1 MRVQSAADRL
11 LELGD
16 AGTHPASAIV
26 GIRTDRGTEVA
37 TAGRAALQGAG
48 TVEVPLSREHLI
60 DVASITKVASTTTI
74 IMRLVDDGALRLSD
88 RVGTFLPGF
97 AGGEKDR
104 VTLADLLTHTA
115 GLPPWWPLY
124 METRDRDGAIAHVQ
138 ELPLATSPGTARSY
152 SDLGLILA
160 GAVIERV
167 TGSPLQDAY
176 RTLVA
181 DPLGLRSRYGP
192 IPPESAAAAADSD
205 AYEYV
210 MIRSGRPYPV
220 PFAAES
226 FDGWRDHPV
235 RGEVND
241 GNAAHALG
249 GVSGHAGLFS
259 TIDDLLTLGSALRGG
274 EFVSEAVLREFSA
287 PSTIEPSQAI
297 GFRRY
302 ALPVAGQQI
311 TLLGHTGF
319 TGTWFAFGL
328 DREIVVAGAA
338 MRLYGTVG
346 GLPAAGDDTP
356 ELPVVVGNDPIYDVL
371 FDAAVDAL
379 AEAPTPPAGEAAE
392 GGTTR

>member
-1 MRVQSAADRL
+1 MTVQSAAERL
-11 LELGD
+11 LELGH

-26 GIRTDRGTEVA
+26 GVRTERGTEVA
-37 TAGRAALQGAG
+37 TAGRASLQGPG
-48 TVEVPLSREHLI
+48 TVDMPLTREHLI

-74 IMRLVDDGALRLSD
+74 IMRLVDEGALRLSD
-88 RVGTFLPGF
+88 RVSAFLPGF
-97 AGGEKDR
+97 TGGRKDR
-104 VTLADLLTHTA
+104 VTVAELLTHTS
-115 GLPPWWPLY
+115 GLPAWWPLY
-124 METRDRDGAIAHVQ
+124 MEARDRDSAIA
-138 ELPLATSPGTARSY
+138 LAQGLSLDTWPGTARNY

-160 GAVIERV
+160 GAVVERV
-167 TGSPLQDAY
+167 TGSRLQDAY
-176 RTLVA
+176 RMLVA

-210 MIRSGRPYPV
+210 MIRSGRPFPV

-226 FDGWRDHPV
+226 FEGWRDHPV

-287 PSTIEPSQAI
+287 PSRIEPSQAI

-302 ALPVAGQQI
+302 ALPVGGQQT

-346 GLPAAGDDTP
+346 GLPGAGDDATS
-356 ELPVVVGNDPIYDVL
+356 ELPVLVGNDPIYEVL
-371 FDAAVDAL
+371 FGAAVDAL
-379 AEAPTPPAGEAAE
+379 ADAPTPSTNEAAE
-392 GGTTR
+392 R

>member
-1 MRVQSAADRL
+1 MTVQSAAERL
-11 LELGD
+11 LQLGD
-16 AGTHPASAIV
+16 AATHPASAIV
-26 GIRTDRGTEVA
+26 GIHTDRGTEVA
-37 TAGRAALQGAG
+37 TAGHASLQGPD
-48 TVEVPLSREHLI
+48 TVDVPLTRDHLI
-60 DVASITKVASTTTI
+60 DIASITKVASTTTI
-74 IMRLVDDGALRLSD
+74 IMRLVDEGALRLSD
-88 RVGTFLPGF
+88 RVSAFLPGF
-97 AGGEKDR
+97 TGGEKDR
-104 VTLADLLTHTA
+104 VTLAELLTHTS
-115 GLPPWWPLY
+115 GLPAWWPLY
-124 METRDRDGAIAHVQ
+124 MEARDRDSAIAHAQ
-138 ELPLATSPGTARSY
+138 ELPLATSPGTARNY

-160 GAVIERV
+160 GTVVERV

-210 MIRSGRPYPV
+210 MIRSGRPFPV

-226 FDGWRDHPV
+226 FGGWRDRTV

-241 GNAAHALG
+241 GNAAHAMG

-287 PSTIEPSQAI
+287 PSRIEPSQAI

-302 ALPVAGQQI
+302 TVPVGGQRT

-328 DREIVVAGAA
+328 DREFVIAGAA

-346 GLPAAGDDTP
+346 GLPAAGDDTAR
-356 ELPVVVGNDPIYDVL
+356 ELPALVGNDPIYDVL

-379 AEAPTPPAGEAAE
+379 TDDSTPPTNETAE
-392 GGTTR
+392 R

>member
-1 MRVQSAADRL
+1 MTVQSAAERL

-26 GIRTDRGTEVA
+26 GIQTHRGTEVA
-37 TAGRAALQGAG
+37 TAGRASLQGPG
-48 TVEVPLSREHLI
+48 TVDVPLSREHLI
-60 DVASITKVASTTTI
+60 DIASITKVASTTTI
-74 IMRLVDDGALRLSD
+74 IMRLVDEGALRLSD
-88 RVGTFLPGF
+88 RVGAFLPGF
-97 AGGEKDR
+97 TSGEKDR
-104 VTLADLLTHTA
+104 VTLAELLTHTS

-124 METRDRDGAIAHVQ
+124 MEARDRDSAIAHVQ
-138 ELPLATSPGTARSY
+138 RLPLVTSPGTARSY

-160 GAVIERV
+160 GAVVERV
-167 TGSPLQDAY
+167 TESPLQEAY
-176 RTLVA
+176 RTFVA
-181 DPLGLRSRYGP
+181 DPLRLRSRYGP
-192 IPPESAAAAADSD
+192 IPAESAAAAADSD
-205 AYEYV
+205 AYEYA
-210 MIRSGRPYPV
+210 MIRSGRPFPV

-241 GNAAHALG
+241 GNTAHAMS

-259 TIDDLLTLGSALRGG
+259 TVDDLLTLGSALRGE

-287 PSTIEPSQAI
+287 PSRIEPSQAI

-302 ALPVAGQQI
+302 ALPVGGQQI

-328 DREIVVAGAA
+328 DREFVIAGAA

-346 GLPAAGDDTP
+346 RLPTAGDDASL
-356 ELPVVVGNDPIYDVL
+356 ELPDLVGNDPIYEVL
-371 FDAAVDAL
+371 FDAAVDTL
-379 AEAPTPPAGEAAE
+379 ADGPAPATSEAAE
-392 GGTTR
+392 R